1 MNNIELFHP
10 GTHPPVLQL
19 ERQSMIEVEDEIL
32 DEEIMFNG
40 VSTWALFLSYFIKYK
55 QICLITY

>member
-40 VSTWALFLSYFIKYK
+40 VST
-55 QICLITY
+55 